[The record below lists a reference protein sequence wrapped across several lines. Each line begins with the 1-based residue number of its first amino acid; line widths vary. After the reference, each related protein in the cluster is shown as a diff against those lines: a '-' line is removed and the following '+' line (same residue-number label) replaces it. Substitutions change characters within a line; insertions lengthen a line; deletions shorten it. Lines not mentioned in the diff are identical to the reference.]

1 METQVVAARPQT
13 CPFVTIVELTMNR
26 VRQAHT

>member
-13 CPFVTIVELTMNR
+13 GPFVTIVELTTNR
-26 VRQAHT
+26 VRLAHT